1 MRTPRPAL
9 ALVATLVAATALV
22 GCGGGETEVVVAVD
36 RAERTGDGIVLSV
49 ECADDARVERRAD
62 PDGSGLEE
70 LTVRASPQVGRCDTE
85 VRVTPFA
92 GTRFVDGATGQVVD
106 VGTDGAAAS

>member
-1 MRTPRPAL
+1 M
-9 ALVATLVAATALV
+9 VAAAALV
-22 GCGGGETEVVVAVD
+22 GCGGGETDVVVAVD

-49 ECADDARVERRAD
+49 ECIDGARLERRPD

-70 LTVRASPQVGRCDTE
+70 LTVRGAPQVGRCDTA
-85 VRVTPFA
+85 VPVTPFA

-106 VGTDGAAAS
+106 VDTDGAAAG